1 VRYVD
6 RLART
11 IQTGLG
17 RTTAQWKGISLCG
30 AAESAKLRMGTI
42 NISLPDE
49 MIEELDGVVKE
60 KHYASRSEIVRDA
73 LRTLFSE
80 VEWTSRQAGTAL
92 AVVTMTFN
100 VERRGV
106 FEEINRL
113 QHEYED
119 IVATILH
126 NHMSGSCLE
135 VILTRGDISRIREL
149 AERLKAIRDIEVVRV
164 TVA

>member
-1 VRYVD
+1 
-6 RLART
+6 
-11 IQTGLG
+11 
-17 RTTAQWKGISLCG
+17 
-30 AAESAKLRMGTI
+30 MGTI

-49 MIEELDGVVKE
+49 MVEELDGVIKAQ
-60 KHYASRSEIVRDA
+60 HYASRSEIVRDA

-80 VEWTSRQAGTAL
+80 VEWSARLGKTTL

-100 VERRGV
+100 LERRGV

-119 IVATILH
+119 IVSTVLH
-126 NHMSGSCLE
+126 NHLSEACLE
-135 VILTRGDISRIREL
+135 VILTKGDVSRIREL
-149 AERLKAIRDIEVVRV
+149 AERLKAIRGIEVVRV

>member
-1 VRYVD
+1 
-6 RLART
+6 
-11 IQTGLG
+11 
-17 RTTAQWKGISLCG
+17 
-30 AAESAKLRMGTI
+30 MGTI

-49 MIEELDGVVKE
+49 MIEELDRVVKE
-60 KHYASRSEIVRDA
+60 QHYASRSEIVRDS
-73 LRTLFSE
+73 LRALFSE
-80 VEWTSRQAGTAL
+80 VAWTTKLAGTAL

-100 VERRGV
+100 IERRGV

-119 IVATILH
+119 IIATVLH
-126 NHMSGSCLE
+126 NHLSGACLE

-149 AERLKAIRDIEVVRV
+149 AERLKTIRGIEVVRV

>member
-1 VRYVD
+1 
-6 RLART
+6 
-11 IQTGLG
+11 
-17 RTTAQWKGISLCG
+17 
-30 AAESAKLRMGTI
+30 
-42 NISLPDE
+42 
-49 MIEELDGVVKE
+49 
-60 KHYASRSEIVRDA
+60 VRDA

-100 VERRGV
+100 LERRGV

-119 IVATILH
+119 IIATVLH
-126 NHMSGSCLE
+126 NHMSEACLE

-149 AERLKAIRDIEVVRV
+149 AERLKAIRGIEVVRV